1 MVSLTYLDV
10 IAGMQSIGLPCVYHK
25 WAKAPPLPYTVIQ
38 HDDNDDLMADNHNYQ
53 AIGNYRLELYTA
65 VKHPPTERLVED
77 WFKAQRLPYEKSSPG
92 LLESE
97 QMFVTIY
104 HIQLIGG

>member
-1 MVSLTYLDV
+1 MTYMDV
-10 IAGMQSIGLPCVYHK
+10 IAGMKSIGIPCAYHQWK
-25 WAKAPPLPYTVIQ
+25 WPPPLPYAVIM
-38 HDDNDDLMADNHNYQ
+38 HDDNDDLMADNHNYLG
-53 AIGNYRLELYTA
+53 IGNYRLELYTA
-65 VKHPPTERLVED
+65 LKHSPTERLVED

-104 HIQLIGG
+104 YIQLIGG